1 MVAQGSA
8 KRRRLL
14 GKQTPSGSAEA
25 AADAAEGLPA
35 TVVVNLARR
44 PDRWKD
50 VQKSLTTLEGGPLRF
65 ERLEAVDG
73 SSGVPVEMV
82 AHRWSTTRNWRY
94 VVRVFE
100 GGKECGYTKKELD
113 LTPGERGCAASH
125 IVAWRRCAQAS
136 GPLMILEDDAAPLK
150 GFIHS
155 VRKALAD
162 LQDESPDILYL
173 GYTQASNWRR
183 KVSSLVRE
191 AEYLWTTVAYVL
203 WPSGARKLLAKLPVD
218 QPVDNFMAS
227 LMASRQLRGF
237 AVFPCVVEQAKAWNV
252 DNDVSHSDDAAWI
265 QNCAAT

>member
-1 MVAQGSA
+1 MATQGGA

-14 GKQTPSGSAEA
+14 GKQAMPGNAEVA
-25 AADAAEGLPA
+25 EVADGLPT

-44 PDRWKD
+44 PDRWKSI
-50 VQKSLTTLEGGPLRF
+50 QRTLNALEGGPLRF

-73 SSGVPVEMV
+73 SNGVPLELV
-82 AHRWSTTRNWRY
+82 ARSWSTARNWRY

-100 GGKECGYTKKELD
+100 GGEECGYMQKELD

-150 GFIHS
+150 GFMHS
-155 VRKALAD
+155 LRKALAGV
-162 LQDESPDILYL
+162 QTESPDILYL
-173 GYTQASNWRR
+173 GYTQASPWRR
-183 KVSSLVRE
+183 KVSNLLRE
-191 AEYLWTTVAYVL
+191 ADYLWTTVAYVL
-203 WPSGARKLLAKLPVD
+203 WPPGAQKLLAKLPVD
-218 QPVDNFMAS
+218 QPVDNFMAG

-237 AVFPCVVEQAKAWNV
+237 AVFPCIVEQAKAWNV

-265 QNCAAT
+265 QNCTAA

>member
-1 MVAQGSA
+1 MQGSA

-14 GKQTPSGSAEA
+14 GKQAPSANAE
-25 AADAAEGLPA
+25 DAKVAEGLPT

-50 VQKSLTTLEGGPLRF
+50 IQRSLSTLEGGPLKF

-73 SSGVPVEMV
+73 SSGVPLDLV
-82 AHRWSTTRNWRY
+82 ARTWLTTRNWRY

-100 GGKECGYTKKELD
+100 GGKKCGYMQKELD

-125 IVAWRRCAQAS
+125 IVAWKRCAQAS
-136 GPLMILEDDAAPLK
+136 GPLMILEDDASPQK
-150 GFIHS
+150 GFIDTL
-155 VRKALAD
+155 RKALAD
-162 LQDESPDILYL
+162 LQAESPDILYL
-173 GYTQASNWRR
+173 GYTQASPWRR
-183 KVSSLVRE
+183 KVSSLLRE

-203 WPSGARKLLAKLPVD
+203 WPSGAQKLLAKLPVD
-218 QPVDNFMAS
+218 QPVDNFMAG

-237 AVFPCVVEQAKAWNV
+237 AVFPCIVEQAKAWNV

-265 QNCAAT
+265 QNCK